1 MRIAV
6 VGGTGLV
13 GKFVVDA
20 VRSAGHEP
28 VVISRSSGVDV
39 TTGAGLEV
47 ALTGASA
54 VIDVSNVTTLNKK
67 TSVTFFESA
76 SQNLLAAASATGV
89 SHLVALSIV
98 GVDRVDFGY
107 YAGKLRQESLVLGGP
122 VPASVLRATQFHE
135 FAGQLLERS
144 GGPFAFVPRM
154 KSQPI
159 AAREV
164 ADALVDLAVGPP
176 VGLAPEL
183 AGPEPLEMTAMVRQL
198 LRARG
203 SRRRVV
209 PLWIPGAAGHGMTGG
224 GLLPR
229 GAGPRGKKTFG
240 EWLAEVEPARRP

>member
-20 VRSAGHEP
+20 VRAAGHAP
-28 VVISRSSGVDV
+28 AVISRSSGVDV
-39 TTGAGLEV
+39 TGTGLEP
-47 ALTGASA
+47 ALAGASA

-67 TSVTFFESA
+67 TSIAFFE
-76 SQNLLAAASATGV
+76 AASRNLIAASEAAGV

-107 YAGKLRQESLVLGGP
+107 YAGKLRQESLVLAGS
-122 VPASVLRATQFHE
+122 VPSSVLRATQFRE

-144 GGPFAFVPRM
+144 GGPIAFVPRM

-159 AAREV
+159 AAQEV
-164 ADALVDLAVGPP
+164 AVALVELALGSP

-183 AGPEPLEMTAMVRQL
+183 AGPEPLQMVSMVRQL

-203 SRRRVV
+203 SRRIVV
-209 PLWIPGAAGHGMTGG
+209 PLWIPGAAGRGMTGG
-224 GLLPR
+224 GLLPL
-229 GAGPRGKKTFG
+229 GDGPRGHQTFG
-240 EWLAEVEPARRP
+240 EWLGEVEPARQS